1 MAQVVVPKK
10 IGSLKDNPKLIWNY
24 QSQENMPIDSDKI
37 PAISLV
43 NDPKII
49 NNRGSIVFPERLDAF
64 TPIHTVK
71 NVKEDLEK
79 ITFIRGRKEESQK
92 TQEFNFSED
101 DDDDDSEQSILIQ
114 KLRELVIRFEKL
126 LAKYLDP
133 DIPTGRKLKKK
144 WAEEREIFKES
155 GYIDIINA
163 IDLKVDAVCNYESGY
178 SKEQFDGSTQG
189 FFKKKIL
196 EALKGNFYSAQEV
209 VNSVMQIVIEEEYG
223 VPKRRVV
230 TKIR

>member
-1 MAQVVVPKK
+1 MAQVIVPKK
-10 IGSLKDNPKLIWNY
+10 KGTLKDNPKFIWNY
-24 QSQENMPIDSDKI
+24 QSQNLEEIDGNKI

-49 NNRGSIVFPERLDAF
+49 NNRQSIVFPDRLDAF
-64 TPIHTVK
+64 TPINTVK

-92 TQEFNFSED
+92 TQEFNFAD

-133 DIPTGRKLKKK
+133 DIPTSRKLKKK
-144 WAEEREIFKES
+144 WAEERQIFKES

-163 IDLKVDAVCNYESGY
+163 IDLKVDAVCNYERGY
-178 SKEQFDGSTQG
+178 SKEQFDGAEKG

-196 EALKGNFYSAQEV
+196 EGLKGNFYSAQEV

>member
-1 MAQVVVPKK
+1 MAQVVIPKK
-10 IGSLKDNPKLIWNY
+10 KGTLKDNPKLIWNY

-49 NNRGSIVFPERLDAF
+49 NNRQSIVFPERLDAF

-79 ITFIRGRKEESQK
+79 ITFIRGRKEESQQ
-92 TQEFNFSED
+92 TQEFNFSD
-101 DDDDDSEQSILIQ
+101 DDDDDDGEQSILIQ

-133 DIPTGRKLKKK
+133 DIPTSRKLKKK
-144 WAEEREIFKES
+144 WAEEREIFKET
-155 GYIDIINA
+155 GYMDIINA
-163 IDLKVDAVCNYESGY
+163 IDLKVDAVCNFERGFR
-178 SKEQFDGSTQG
+178 KEQFDGENEG

>member
-49 NNRGSIVFPERLDAF
+49 DNRQSIVFPDRLDAF
-64 TPIHTVK
+64 TPINTVK

-79 ITFIRGRKEESQK
+79 ITFIRGRKEESQQ
-92 TQEFNFSED
+92 TQEFNIAD

-133 DIPTGRKLKKK
+133 DIPTSRKLKKK
-144 WAEEREIFKES
+144 WSEERMIFKES

-163 IDLKVDAVCNYESGY
+163 IDLKVDAVCDYESGY
-178 SKEQFDGSTQG
+178 SKEQFDGSEKG

>member
-10 IGSLKDNPKLIWNY
+10 IGSLKDNPELIWNY
-24 QSQENMPIDSDKI
+24 ESQENMPIDSDKI

-49 NNRGSIVFPERLDAF
+49 ENRQSIVFPDRLDAF
-64 TPIHTVK
+64 SPINTVK

-79 ITFIRGRKEESQK
+79 ITFIRGRKEESQQ
-92 TQEFNFSED
+92 TQEFNFSD
-101 DDDDDSEQSILIQ
+101 DDNDDGSEQSILIQ
-114 KLRELVIRFEKL
+114 KLRDLVIRFEKL

-133 DIPTGRKLKKK
+133 DIPTSRKLKKK

-163 IDLKVDAVCNYESGY
+163 IDLKVDAVCNFESGY

>member
-10 IGSLKDNPKLIWNY
+10 IGSLKDDPKLIWNY
-24 QSQENMPIDSDKI
+24 QSQENMSIDSDKI

-43 NDPKII
+43 NDPRTIDNRQSII
-49 NNRGSIVFPERLDAF
+49 FPDRLDAF
-64 TPIHTVK
+64 SPINTVK
-71 NVKEDLEK
+71 DVKEDLEK
-79 ITFIRGRKEESQK
+79 ITFIRGRKEESQQ
-92 TQEFNFSED
+92 TQEFNIAD

-133 DIPTGRKLKKK
+133 DIPTSRKLKKK
-144 WAEEREIFKES
+144 WSEERMIFKES

-163 IDLKVDAVCNYESGY
+163 IDLKVDAVCDYESGY
-178 SKEQFDGSTQG
+178 SKEQFDGSEKG

>member
-1 MAQVVVPKK
+1 MAQVIVPKK
-10 IGSLKDNPKLIWNY
+10 KGTLKDDPKFVWNY
-24 QSQENMPIDSDKI
+24 QSQNLEKIDVEKI

-49 NNRGSIVFPERLDAF
+49 NNRQSIVFPDRLDAF

-71 NVKEDLEK
+71 NIKEDLEK
-79 ITFIRGRKEESQK
+79 ITFIRGRKEESQQ
-92 TQEFNFSED
+92 TQEFNFSDD

-114 KLRELVIRFEKL
+114 KLRDLVIRFEKL

-133 DIPTGRKLKKK
+133 DIPTSRKLKKK
-144 WAEEREIFKES
+144 WAEERQIFKET

-163 IDLKVDAVCNYESGY
+163 IDLKVDAVCNFERGY
-178 SKEQFDGSTQG
+178 SKEQFDGEIEG

>member
-10 IGSLKDNPKLIWNY
+10 IGSLKDNSKLIWNY
-24 QSQENMPIDSDKI
+24 ESQENMPIDSDKI

-49 NNRGSIVFPERLDAF
+49 ENRQSIVFPDRLDAF
-64 TPIHTVK
+64 SPINTVK

-79 ITFIRGRKEESQK
+79 ITFIRGRKEESQQ
-92 TQEFNFSED
+92 TQEFNFSD
-101 DDDDDSEQSILIQ
+101 DDNDDGSEQSILIQ
-114 KLRELVIRFEKL
+114 KLRDLVIRFEKL

-133 DIPTGRKLKKK
+133 DIPTSRKLKKK

-163 IDLKVDAVCNYESGY
+163 IDLKVDAVCNFESGY